1 MDGLSIAAS
10 VHEIA
15 GSIVGGSVRAIY
27 EPAAGVFTWRLFAGG
42 EVGLLVSPA
51 RARIHLTSLEF
62 RNPERP
68 SPFVMLLRRFLR
80 GGRISRVEQRG
91 WDRVVRIEVGSH
103 CSAGAQRFFLVA
115 ELIGQHG
122 NLLLLQDGKVI
133 ASLHP
138 NARSSPGG
146 PYRPLPSQGKIAP
159 ERLDAAALR
168 PLWDESGPQPG
179 DKIMEKGLVD
189 LVDGVGRT
197 TAKAILAR
205 ARADPTGAPE
215 ERLRRALSFVLARVK
230 NPEPEY
236 CRGERFASFFPLLPP
251 GERMGNFHAALDFEY
266 REEQDS
272 SQAGQELARLRRGL
286 TRAVNRHRRAID
298 RLQVA
303 LKQANE
309 EERLRQR
316 ADTIMA
322 NLSGLQ
328 GKMSEAELRDPRR
341 GRLVR
346 IELDP
351 RLSPVE
357 NAQAMYERAKRL
369 RRGRAKIR
377 KRLERFT
384 AQLSLLERGLAEV
397 KKGERPSSIAVSL
410 IPSSTEARQHTSKS
424 RPKVHMIEDYQVQ
437 VGKNAAQNDVLLR
450 QARPDDLW
458 LHARGIPGAHVIV
471 RRHGRDKIPDQVLT
485 QAAQLAAAHSSA
497 RGEGKGEVSYT
508 PVKHVQR
515 PKGTPAGVVILKQ
528 DATLMVK
535 QWAGGSR

>member
-15 GSIVGGSVRAIY
+15 GSIIGGSVRAIY
-27 EPAAGVFTWRLFAGG
+27 EPAAGVFTWRLFAGR

-51 RARIHLTSLEF
+51 RARFHLTSLEL

-91 WDRVVRIEVGSH
+91 WDRVVRIEVESG
-103 CSAGAQRFFLVA
+103 CSTGAKRFFLVA

-133 ASLHP
+133 ASLRP
-138 NARSSPGG
+138 SARSTPGAR
-146 PYRPLPSQGKIAP
+146 YRPLSSQGKIAP

-179 DKIMEKGLVD
+179 DEAMEKGLVN
-189 LVDGVGRT
+189 LVDGVGRA
-197 TAKAILAR
+197 TARAILAR
-205 ARADPTGAPE
+205 ARADPIGALE
-215 ERLRRALSFVLARVK
+215 ERLRRALSFVLARV
-230 NPEPEY
+230 NDPEPEY
-236 CRGERFASFFPLLPP
+236 CRREGFASFFPLLPP
-251 GERMGNFHAALDFEY
+251 GERMGDFHAALDLDY
-266 REEQDS
+266 RERQDS
-272 SQAGQELARLRRGL
+272 SGASQELARLRRGL

-298 RLQVA
+298 RLQVG

-309 EERLRQR
+309 EERLRQH

-328 GKMSEAELRDPRR
+328 GKMSEAELRDPYR
-341 GRLVR
+341 GKQVR

-357 NAQAMYERAKRL
+357 NAQTMYERAKRL
-369 RRGRAKIR
+369 RRGRAKI
-377 KRLERFT
+377 KERLRRFT
-384 AQLSLLERGLAEV
+384 TQLSLLERELAKV
-397 KKGERPSSIAVSL
+397 KSGKRPSSIAVSP
-410 IPSSTEARQHTSKS
+410 IPSSTGARQRTSKS
-424 RPKVHMIEDYQVQ
+424 RPKVYMIEDYQVQ

-458 LHARGIPGAHVIV
+458 LHARGIPGAHVII
-471 RRHGRDKIPDQVLT
+471 RRHGREEIPDWVLT
-485 QAAQLAAAHSSA
+485 QAAGLAAAHSTA
-497 RGEGKGEVSYT
+497 RGEGKVEVSYT
-508 PVKHVQR
+508 PVKYVHR
-515 PKGTPAGVVILKQ
+515 PKGTPAGFVILKQ
-528 DATLMVK
+528 EATLMVN
-535 QWAGGSR
+535 